1 MEESESNDSVDRSP
15 GRPQAAEANPDARA
29 MLVQTAAALFARQGF
44 DGTSVRAV
52 ALGAGVTP
60 AMVAYYF
67 KDKAGLLEAVVREG
81 LGTLLAV
88 VRGVV
93 AEHETGR
100 FVPLL
105 IERYLATIAE
115 APWIPQVMIRE
126 VISRETPL
134 RQVFVEEFAVHA
146 AALVPEQVANEISAG
161 TLRRDLDPR
170 FAILSVLG
178 MCLFPFIAHPV
189 LGDLLGYE
197 LDGDFGEAYG
207 AHVLRLFSQG
217 AAS

>member
-1 MEESESNDSVDRSP
+1 MDESEPMAAVDRTP
-15 GRPQAAEANPDARA
+15 GRPQAAAANPDARA
-29 MLVQTAAALFARQGF
+29 TLIQTAAELFAQQGF
-44 DGTSVRAV
+44 EGTSLRAV
-52 ALGAGVTP
+52 AVGAGVTP

-81 LGTLLAV
+81 LGVLLEV

-93 AEHETGR
+93 ADHETGR

-105 IERYLATIAE
+105 VERYLATIAR

-126 VISRETPL
+126 VISRDSPL
-134 RQVFVEEFAVHA
+134 RQVFINEFAAHA
-146 AALVPEQVANEISAG
+146 ASLVPEQVAREIRAG

-197 LDGDFGEAYG
+197 LDDDFGAAYG
-207 AHVLRLFSQG
+207 AHVLTLFSEG
-217 AAS
+217 AAR